1 MPRFYNRHAAQC
13 RDRLTQFVS
22 AAKAFRE
29 LTARGY
35 NARRLEERMAQSNRG
50 KSNNAPDKSW
60 VDMDVPSRL
69 PIIPLVSS
77 VLFPGGVLSLQ
88 VGIDRNVRLLK
99 SLPDDQNLIAAFC
112 QKSGDKENP
121 RAEDLS
127 PIGVLAAIVQRLPL
141 SSDRYQLFLQGRQ
154 RVELVQMLQNE
165 PYFEAKLREIAPK
178 PIPKTV
184 KTDALMNR
192 SIQLFEKLV
201 ESDSKYSKEL
211 LNILQM
217 NISEGPDTFADLL
230 SGFVNLPLEEKQLL
244 LETVHPIERI
254 ELLNEW
260 ISRDLGRAT
269 VNQELQRQIQSNID
283 RRERENYLREQLRI
297 IQDEL
302 GEGNAAEREAD
313 TYRDRIEALP
323 IVEDHKQGLR
333 REVQRMGQLS
343 PSSSDYAVIR
353 GHLDIVLSLPWSAH
367 TEDQLDLTK
376 AEQILDERHHGLE
389 KVKERILEFLAVLKL
404 KGDLKGPI
412 LCFTGPPGVG
422 KTSLGSAIADALGR
436 KFVRMAVGGVT
447 DESEIRGHRKTYI
460 GAMPGKLITSYIQ
473 VGVNNPLIMI
483 DEIDKIGKDFRGDPA
498 SALLEVLDPKQN
510 HTFVDRYLEVPFD
523 LSHTLFICTANVLD
537 MIPGPLRDRMEV
549 IRLSGYTENEKL
561 AIATKHLVPELLE
574 NHGLG
579 PDQVRVD
586 DDAILNIV
594 RDYTAEAGVRNLE
607 RNLATVLRKIARKV
621 AADDGGGQAVQPD
634 EAAVPEQAGSPLLHQ
649 YEVKKDDVESYLG
662 LPKFEHEFAERHP
675 EIGVT
680 TGLAWTSFGGE
691 IMFIEATRM
700 PGSGRTTV
708 TGQLGDVMRESV
720 QAAYSYVRSKA
731 HDLEIDDKKFS
742 DYDVHIHFPA
752 GAIPKDGPSA
762 GVAIATCI
770 ASVMGDRPVRHDV
783 AMTGEITL
791 RGKVLSVGGIKE
803 KVMAAHRANIKTV
816 VLPEGNRKDLQE
828 VPEEIRAALE
838 FVFAERVEAVWKQSL
853 IPLYLPRDHDR
864 KYDEAEYRAD
874 QEREIERHHE
884 KGDRAE
890 RR

>member
-1 MPRFYNRHAAQC
+1 
-13 RDRLTQFVS
+13 
-22 AAKAFRE
+22 
-29 LTARGY
+29 
-35 NARRLEERMAQSNRG
+35 MAQTPKG
-50 KSNNAPDKSW
+50 KSPGHGSQDW
-60 VDMDVPSRL
+60 VDLDVPSRL

-99 SLPDDQNLIAAFC
+99 GLPDDQNLIAAFC
-112 QKSGDKENP
+112 QKTGDKENP
-121 RAEDLS
+121 KPHDLA

-165 PYFEAKLREIAPK
+165 PYFEARLREVMPR

-184 KTDALMNR
+184 KTEQLMTRAL
-192 SIQLFEKLV
+192 SLFEKLV
-201 ESDSKYSKEL
+201 ESDSKYSNEL
-211 LNILQM
+211 LNILRM
-217 NISEGPDTFADLL
+217 NLTEGADTFADLL

-244 LETVHPIERI
+244 LETVNPIERI
-254 ELLNEW
+254 ELLVDY
-260 ISRDLGRAT
+260 IQRDLGRAT
-269 VNQELQRQIQSNID
+269 VDRELQRQIQTNID
-283 RRERENYLREQLRI
+283 RRDRENYLREQLRI

-302 GEGNAAEREAD
+302 GETNAAEREAD
-313 TYRDRIEALP
+313 TYRERIEALP
-323 IVEDHKQGLR
+323 IHEDYKQQLR
-333 REVQRMGQLS
+333 REVTRMGQLS
-343 PSSSDYAVIR
+343 QSSSDYAVIK
-353 GHLDIVLSLPWSAH
+353 GHLDTVLQLPWTAH
-367 TEDQLDLTK
+367 TEDTLDLAK
-376 AEQILDERHHGLE
+376 AEAILDERHHGLE

-412 LCFTGPPGVG
+412 LCFVGPPGVG

-460 GAMPGKLITSYIQ
+460 GAMPGKLVASYIQ

-483 DEIDKIGKDFRGDPA
+483 DEIDKIGKDFRGDPS

-510 HTFVDRYLEVPFD
+510 HAFVDRYVEIPYD

-561 AIATKHLVPELLE
+561 AISVKHLIPELLE

-579 PDQVRVD
+579 ADQVQIED
-586 DDAILNIV
+586 GAILTMV
-594 RDYTAEAGVRNLE
+594 RDYTAESGVRNLE

-621 AADDGGGQAVQPD
+621 ATADETQTAQ
-634 EAAVPEQAGSPLLHQ
+634 QK
-649 YEVKKDDVESYLG
+649 YEVKTADLETYLG

-700 PGSGRTTV
+700 PGTGRTTV

-731 HDLEIDDKKFS
+731 HDLEIDEKKFS
-742 DYDVHIHFPA
+742 DQDIHIHFPA

-816 VLPEGNRKDLQE
+816 VLPEGNRKDIQE
-828 VPEEIRAALE
+828 VPEETKAALE
-838 FVFAERVEAVWKQSL
+838 FIFAERVEDVWKQTL
-853 IPLYLPRDHDR
+853 IPLLIARDHDR
-864 KYDEAEYRAD
+864 KYDEAEFRAD
-874 QEREIERHHE
+874 REREIELHHE
-884 KGDRAE
+884 KSERAE
-890 RR
+890 GR

>member
-1 MPRFYNRHAAQC
+1 
-13 RDRLTQFVS
+13 
-22 AAKAFRE
+22 
-29 LTARGY
+29 
-35 NARRLEERMAQSNRG
+35 MAQSKSG
-50 KSNNAPDKSW
+50 KSTPHPSSQDW
-60 VDMDVPSRL
+60 VELDVPSRL

-99 SLPDDQNLIAAFC
+99 SLPEDQNLIAAFC
-112 QKSGDKENP
+112 QKTGDKENP
-121 RAEDLS
+121 RPEDLS
-127 PIGVLAAIVQRLPL
+127 QVGVLAAIVQRLPL
-141 SSDRYQLFLQGRQ
+141 SADRYQLFLQGRQ

-165 PYFEAKLREIAPK
+165 PYFEGKLREVALR
-178 PIPKTV
+178 PIPKNV
-184 KTDALMNR
+184 KTEQLMTR
-192 SIQLFEKLV
+192 AMSLFEKLV

-217 NISEGPDTFADLL
+217 NMEEGPDTFADLL
-230 SGFVNLPLEEKQLL
+230 SGFVNFPLEEKQLL
-244 LETVHPIERI
+244 LETVNPIERI
-254 ELLNEW
+254 ELLNDW

-269 VNQELQRQIQSNID
+269 VNQELQRQIQTSID
-283 RRERENYLREQLRI
+283 RRERESYLREQLRI

-302 GEGNAAEREAD
+302 GETNASEREAD

-323 IVEDHKQGLR
+323 LAEDHKQQIR
-333 REVQRMGQLS
+333 REVTRMGQLS
-343 PSSSDYAVIR
+343 PASSDYAVIK
-353 GHLDIVLSLPWSAH
+353 GHLDTILQMPWTAQ
-367 TEDQLDLTK
+367 TADMLDLVK
-376 AEQILDERHHGLE
+376 AEEVLDQRHHGLE
-389 KVKERILEFLAVLKL
+389 KVKERVLEFLAVLKL

-412 LCFTGPPGVG
+412 LCFVGPPGVG
-422 KTSLGSAIADALGR
+422 KTSLGSAIADSLGR

-483 DEIDKIGKDFRGDPA
+483 DEIDKIGKDFRGDPS

-561 AIATKHLVPELLE
+561 AIATKHLIPELLD
-574 NHGLG
+574 NHGLTSEHV
-579 PDQVRVD
+579 QME
-586 DDAILNIV
+586 DDAILHII
-594 RDYTAEAGVRNLE
+594 RDYTAESGVRNLE

-621 AADDGGGQAVQPD
+621 ASAEESEPAQDYKVGR
-634 EAAVPEQAGSPLLHQ
+634 
-649 YEVKKDDVESYLG
+649 DDVEAYLG
-662 LPKFEHEFAERHP
+662 LQKFEHEFAERHP

-700 PGSGRTTV
+700 PGNGRTTV

-720 QAAYSYVRSKA
+720 SAAYSYVRSKA
-731 HDLEIDDKKFS
+731 HDLDIEDRKFS
-742 DYDVHIHFPA
+742 ESDIHIHFPA

-770 ASVMGDRPVRHDV
+770 ASVMGERPVRHDV

-828 VPEEIRAALE
+828 VPEETKAALQ
-838 FVFAERVEAVWKQSL
+838 FVFAERVENVWKEAL
-853 IPLYLPRDHDR
+853 IPLYVIRENDR

-874 QEREIERHHE
+874 HERRIDRQTERQGERPNE
-884 KGDRAE
+884 KGERAE
-890 RR
+890 KR

>member
-1 MPRFYNRHAAQC
+1 
-13 RDRLTQFVS
+13 
-22 AAKAFRE
+22 
-29 LTARGY
+29 
-35 NARRLEERMAQSNRG
+35 MAQTPKG
-50 KSNNAPDKSW
+50 KPTSHGGQDW
-60 VDMDVPSRL
+60 VDLDVPSRL

-99 SLPDDQNLIAAFC
+99 NLPDDQNLIAAFC

-121 RAEDLS
+121 RPGDLA

-165 PYFEAKLREIAPK
+165 PYFEARLREVIPR

-184 KTDALMNR
+184 KTEQLMNR
-192 SIQLFEKLV
+192 ALSLFEKLV
-201 ESDSKYSKEL
+201 ESDSKYSNEL
-211 LNILQM
+211 LNILRM
-217 NISEGPDTFADLL
+217 NVSEGPDTFADLL

-244 LETVHPIERI
+244 LETVNPIERI
-254 ELLNEW
+254 ELLVDY
-260 ISRDLGRAT
+260 IQRDLGRAT
-269 VNQELQRQIQSNID
+269 VDRELQRQIQTNID
-283 RRERENYLREQLRI
+283 RRDRENYLREQLRI

-302 GEGNAAEREAD
+302 GETNPSEREAD

-323 IVEDHKQGLR
+323 LIEDHKQQLR
-333 REVQRMGQLS
+333 REVTRMGQLS
-343 PSSSDYAVIR
+343 PSSSDYAVIK
-353 GHLDIVLSLPWSAH
+353 GHLDTVLQLPWTQH
-367 TEDQLDLTK
+367 TDDTLDLVK
-376 AEQILDERHHGLE
+376 AEAILDERHHGLE

-412 LCFTGPPGVG
+412 LCFVGPPGVG

-483 DEIDKIGKDFRGDPA
+483 DEIDKIGKDFRGDPS

-510 HTFVDRYLEVPFD
+510 HAFVDRYVEVPYD

-537 MIPGPLRDRMEV
+537 MVPGPLRDRMEV

-561 AIATKHLVPELLE
+561 AISTKHLIPELLE

-579 PDQVRVD
+579 ADQVKID
-586 DDAILNIV
+586 DEAILTIV
-594 RDYTAEAGVRNLE
+594 RDYTAESGVRNLE

-621 AADDGGGQAVQPD
+621 ASRDDESQSND
-634 EAAVPEQAGSPLLHQ
+634 EK
-649 YEVKKDDVESYLG
+649 YEVKNADLETYLG

-708 TGQLGDVMRESV
+708 TGQLGEVMRESV

-742 DYDVHIHFPA
+742 DFDIHIHFPA

-803 KVMAAHRANIKTV
+803 KVMAAHRANIKTI
-816 VLPEGNRKDLQE
+816 VLPEGNRKDIQE
-828 VPEEIRAALE
+828 VPDETKAALE
-838 FVFAERVEAVWKQSL
+838 FVFAERVEDVWKQAL
-853 IPLYLPRDHDR
+853 IPVLIARDHDR
-864 KYDEAEYRAD
+864 KYDEAEFRAD
-874 QEREIERHHE
+874 REREIERHHE
-884 KGDRAE
+884 KSERAE